1 MTNNEAKNVLENVWD
16 FAILADDE
24 SGDILEKAI
33 DIANIALETLEQ
45 IKNIIK
51 EEEHYQ
57 VTTDRPN
64 QNDYNSVSADKFRR
78 IWKVVSESETNIQA
92 R

>member
-1 MTNNEAKNVLENVWD
+1 MTNNEAKYVLENVWN
-16 FAILADDE
+16 FATLTDDE

-51 EEEHYQ
+51 EEYYQ

-64 QNDYNSVSADKFRR
+64 KNDYNNVSADKFRR
-78 IWKVVSESETNIQA
+78 IWKVVSESETNMQA